1 MKEEY
6 ILYNKPI
13 VEVLPPIIKDIPLY
27 EDVTPKMFGQE
38 KLNKRRRWQ
47 KK

>member
-13 VEVLPPIIKDIPLY
+13 FPIIKDIPLY
-27 EDVTPKMFGQE
+27 EDVTPKMFGQR
-38 KLNKRRRWQ
+38 KLNK
-47 KK
+47 KKKRK

>member
-13 VEVLPPIIKDIPLY
+13 LPIIKDIPLY
-27 EDVTPKMFGQE
+27 EDVTPKMFGQV
-38 KLNKRRRWQ
+38 KLNKRKKHDRRR
-47 KK
+47 